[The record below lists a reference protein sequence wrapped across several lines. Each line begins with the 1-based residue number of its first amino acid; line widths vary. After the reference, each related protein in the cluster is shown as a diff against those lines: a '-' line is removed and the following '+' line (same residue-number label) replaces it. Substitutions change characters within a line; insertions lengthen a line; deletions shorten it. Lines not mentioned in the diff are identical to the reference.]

1 MRKILFILLISLISL
16 SCSRPHDIIVAEK
29 IYTPPR
35 AHIGSGVVFE
45 KSPAI
50 YEVVYYVW
58 VTDGVERKRG
68 KRTVRVTE
76 DQFKYISVGDTLR
89 YYP

>member
-35 AHIGSGVVFE
+35 VHIGSGAVFE

-58 VTDGVERKRG
+58 VTDGV